1 MAAVADASPLILLA
15 KIDRL
20 SLLHELYGQ
29 VLIPPAVVR
38 ELRAKQDQTSPVL
51 ERFITTATVRA
62 PGNVRLLQDLS
73 GRLGAGESEA
83 IALAAERPDALLVMD
98 DAEGRRAAHEL
109 GLRVTGLLGVLVEA
123 KGKGLLPAVGPVIDE
138 LVASDFWISDVMQR
152 VVLRSV
158 GE

>member
-1 MAAVADASPLILLA
+1 MPAVADASPVILLA
-15 KIDRL
+15 KVDHL
-20 SLLHELYGQ
+20 SILHDLYNQ

-38 ELRAKQDQTSPVL
+38 ELQAKPDHTSPVL
-51 ERFITTATVRA
+51 EKFIGTATVQA

-73 GRLGAGESEA
+73 GHLGAGESEA
-83 IALAAERPDALLVMD
+83 IVLAAEIPGALLVMD

-123 KGKGLLPAVGPVIDE
+123 KGKGLLPAVAPVLDE
-138 LVASDFWISDVMQR
+138 LMAAGFWLSEAMRSI
-152 VVLRSV
+152 VLRSA